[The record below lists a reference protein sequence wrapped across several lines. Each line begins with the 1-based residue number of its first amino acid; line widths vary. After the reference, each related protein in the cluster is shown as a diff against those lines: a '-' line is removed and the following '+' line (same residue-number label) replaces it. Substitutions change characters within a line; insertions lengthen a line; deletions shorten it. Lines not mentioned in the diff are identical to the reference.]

1 MRPITDRLSPVI
13 KFLVIANTLVFV
25 FYLFA
30 KNWREFMAQ
39 HLAISE
45 RILAG
50 EIWQPV
56 TALFVHVD
64 PLSFFF
70 NMLGLW
76 WGGATVERHVGTR
89 WFLVI
94 YFLTGVVANLVI
106 VGWSV
111 WAGFW
116 PPATGCGSSVIAL
129 YVAIG
134 TIYDRQP
141 MRILGNLVLE
151 ARIFIAILMGFVVLM
166 DLASGVRAYL
176 VAHLAVMLMGY
187 LMAGG
192 RGEWLKRRWGSARAK
207 RVRRRYQVIEGGRR
221 GTRPEDLN

>member
-1 MRPITDRLSPVI
+1 MRPITERLSPVI

-30 KNWREFMAQ
+30 TNWREFMVQ
-39 HLAISE
+39 HLAVSE

-50 EIWQPV
+50 EIWQPF
-56 TALFVHVD
+56 TALFFHVD

-76 WGGATVERHVGTR
+76 WGGATIERQVGTR
-89 WFLVI
+89 WFLTIFFV
-94 YFLTGVVANLVI
+94 TGVIANLVI

-111 WAGFW
+111 WTGFW
-116 PPATGCGSSVIAL
+116 PSAIGCGSSLIAV
-129 YVAIG
+129 YVAFG

-141 MRILGNLVLE
+141 IRMLGNLVLE

-176 VAHLAVMLMGY
+176 VSHLVVMLMGY

-192 RGEWLKRRWGSARAK
+192 RGEWLKRLWGSARAK